1 MSCKLQKTN
10 KNEIKNDIKND
21 IKYTGISL
29 SLTTYK
35 KLKILSALINKSASA
50 VIEDA
55 LKEYFDNNYKQL
67 QNLNI
72 L

>member
-10 KNEIKNDIKND
+10 KNDIKND

-29 SLTTYK
+29 SLSTYK

>member
-10 KNEIKNDIKND
+10 KNEIKNDIK
-21 IKYTGISL
+21 YTGISL
-29 SLTTYK
+29 SLSTYK